1 MTGGNIREVS
11 GMKYRIHSVVETY
24 TQGVAM
30 KPGQHPIVESNSD
43 DLKEEK
49 SDSSDGQSHYHRSEA
64 TGDRNGFFHRVKHE
78 HKGIKQITNVNV
90 HIEQQKD
97 DGCSGCFKA
106 LTSIFKR

>member
-1 MTGGNIREVS
+1 MTF
-11 GMKYRIHSVVETY
+11 KIHSVIETI
-24 TQGVAM
+24 TKGDADMM
-30 KPGQHPIVESNSD
+30 KDYKEPVFESNG

-49 SDSSDGQSHYHRSEA
+49 SDSSGDGRRHYHRSEA
-64 TGDRNGFFHRVKHE
+64 SSDRNGFFHRVKQE
-78 HKGIKQITNVNV
+78 HKGIKQVTNVNV